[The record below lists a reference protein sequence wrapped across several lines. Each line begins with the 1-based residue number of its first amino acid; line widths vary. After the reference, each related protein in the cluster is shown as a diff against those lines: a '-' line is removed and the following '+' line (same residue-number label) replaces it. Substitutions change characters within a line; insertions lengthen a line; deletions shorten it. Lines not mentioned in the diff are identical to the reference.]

1 MEPPHRVLIVD
12 DDRRNV
18 YLLKDMLESLGH
30 EAEPAFSGT
39 EALEKL
45 NPSVDLVLLDVMMP
59 VMDGFELAKRIRST
73 LGFED
78 IPIIMV
84 TILDSKEDRLR
95 AVESGAND
103 FIAKPIDML
112 ELRVRVASLLKMKE
126 AQDRIKASLREKDLL
141 LREIH
146 HRVKNNLATVSSLLR
161 LQSRYAADA
170 YHQKMFMDAENR
182 IRSMAVA
189 HEKLYQTDDLGSL
202 NISEYVG
209 SLVDHLAV
217 SSKRLGTRIT
227 IHKHIESLSLNLETV
242 IPLGIIVTEVVLN
255 ALQHGFPDSRA
266 GEIAISLFNRGDEGF
281 ELIVKDNGV
290 GIKKDFDFD
299 NPKSFGLRL
308 VNSFSRQMNGTID
321 VNSSEGTEVRLRFLE
336 NTGKS
341 TGRAGVSL

>member
-1 MEPPHRVLIVD
+1 
-12 DDRRNV
+12 
-18 YLLKDMLESLGH
+18 MLESLGH
-30 EAEPAFSGT
+30 EAEPAFSGA

-45 NPSVDLVLLDVMMP
+45 SPRVDLALLDVMMP
-59 VMDGFELAKRIRST
+59 IMDGFELARRIRGT
-73 LGFED
+73 AGFED

-126 AQDRIKASLREKDLL
+126 AQDKIKESLREKDLL

-161 LQSRYAADA
+161 LQSRYAADP
-170 YHQKMFMDAENR
+170 YHEKMFMDAESR

-189 HEKLYQTDDLGSL
+189 HEKLYQTDDLGAL
-202 NISEYVG
+202 NIRDYVG
-209 SLVDHLAV
+209 SLVDHLAS

-227 IHKHIESLSLNLETV
+227 IQKRIENISLSLEKV
-242 IPLGIIVTEVVLN
+242 VPLGIIVTEVVLN
-255 ALQHGFPDSRA
+255 ALQHAFPSVQE
-266 GEIAISLFNRGDEGF
+266 GEISISLLNRGDEGF

-290 GIKKDFDFD
+290 GIPKDLDLE

-308 VNSFSRQMNGTID
+308 VNSFSRQMNGT
-321 VNSSEGTEVRLRFLE
+321 VEMSSSDGAEVRLRFRE
-336 NTGKS
+336 GA
-341 TGRAGVSL
+341 GDPQARAGAPGQ